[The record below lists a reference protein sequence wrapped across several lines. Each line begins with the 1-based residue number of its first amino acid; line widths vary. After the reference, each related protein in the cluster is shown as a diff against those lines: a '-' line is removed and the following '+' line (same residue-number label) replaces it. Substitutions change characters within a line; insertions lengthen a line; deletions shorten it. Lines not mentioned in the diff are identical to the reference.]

1 MERVRG
7 KMRRLLP
14 HNCQSQPLSQLDHP
28 VRERNVNQAV
38 KLSKNNV
45 LKLTQ
50 LLSCLLLK
58 LEELNR

>member
-14 HNCQSQPLSQLDHP
+14 HNCQSQPLSQP

-38 KLSKNNV
+38 KLSKNDV